1 MEEQGSDYG
10 ESKKHSREEH
20 KDADAVRAAQG
31 PLGCDGVGRG
41 HRGAWGRAQPLIPLR
56 PALLPPSLPFPI
68 FFPYPHHWTMSV
80 PNLRTLLLFLLFIYF
95 WLCQIFV
102 ALWLVG
108 S

>member
-41 HRGAWGRAQPLIPLR
+41 HKGAWGRA
-56 PALLPPSLPFPI
+56 
-68 FFPYPHHWTMSV
+68 
-80 PNLRTLLLFLLFIYF
+80 
-95 WLCQIFV
+95 
-102 ALWLVG
+102 
-108 S
+108 